1 MLTIGYGHTG
11 PDVYERKIIS
21 ENQAETLLREDL
33 RYFERAVYELIIVP
47 LTQNEFD
54 AIVSFTFNCGK
65 GALQNSTFR
74 KRMNA
79 GENKAQC
86 FREEFPRWNR
96 GPNGPLPGLTRR
108 REAELK
114 LATT

>member
-11 PDVYERKIIS
+11 PDVYEGKIIS

-33 RYFERAVYELIIVP
+33 RYFERAVYEMIVVP

-65 GALQNSTFR
+65 GALQESTFR
-74 KRMNA
+74 KRINA
-79 GENKAQC
+79 GEPKELC
-86 FREEFPRWNR
+86 FREEFIRWTS
-96 GPNGPLPGLTRR
+96 GGMPGLIRR
-108 REAELK
+108 RDAEIE
-114 LATT
+114 LATRIA